1 MEIEH
6 VGSAQCKFLSLS
18 ARSFKFVSPVVFN
31 SNYKVGILH
40 RKVNN
45 KKHFLKPA
53 FEEKGHLTFNCS
65 QTKYLAKLL
74 VTCSKSTSICSGMTC
89 SERTPQERSMFS
101 R

>member
-6 VGSAQCKFLSLS
+6 VGSAHVNFSLS
-18 ARSFKFVSPVVFN
+18 AGSFKFVLPVVFN

-53 FEEKGHLTFNCS
+53 FEEKGHLTFV
-65 QTKYLAKLL
+65 AKL
-74 VTCSKSTSICSGMTC
+74 SI
-89 SERTPQERSMFS
+89 
-101 R
+101 